1 MGAGS
6 SKDKKKDKKPKRKPT
21 AANRNATFKRTG
33 KDMGVRSTVGKK
45 SEHVYKWKKDSK
57 GNRTEKVLKANRTYK
72 SYDVSGTP
80 QEALPDFDRANQGK
94 HSYTLTFNGA
104 TVEVLLQ
111 KQAYFIKKCASD
123 APGPTG
129 QVTWS
134 KCVEDCERTVGV
146 QAFC

>member
-1 MGAGS
+1 M
-6 SKDKKKDKKPKRKPT
+6 
-21 AANRNATFKRTG
+21 
-33 KDMGVRSTVGKK
+33 
-45 SEHVYKWKKDSK
+45 
-57 GNRTEKVLKANRTYK
+57 
-72 SYDVSGTP
+72 P

-134 KCVEDCERTVGV
+134 KCGGPRAAWKTVKERSGFKRF
-146 QAFC
+146 ADK